1 MKQKAAKMDLSI
13 KIVTSV
19 VFIMMLGF
27 FIASIYINGLI
38 IAALIML
45 MILIFCYLYA
55 PTAYEISDKKLI
67 VYRNYGKIEFN
78 HITAVLSKKSAIH
91 NKVMGKRRG
100 VCRYWH
106 ILEQALWS
114 IQNVYN
120 TCKTIRIRGSGNRA
134 ANNSNL
140 TRKPQN
146 LYRIL
151 ENRMTPQP
159 TPDPVTIYL

>member
-19 VFIMMLGF
+19 VFILMVSF

-38 IAALIML
+38 IGALIML
-45 MILIFCYLYA
+45 IILVFCYLYA

-78 HITAVLSKKSAIH
+78 HITNCRFIEKKVPFTF
-91 NKVMGKRRG
+91 KVMGKRRG
-100 VCRYWH
+100 VCRYRD

-120 TCKTIRIRGSGNRA
+120 TFKTIRVCCSGNRA
-134 ANNSNL
+134 ANNNNL
-140 TRKPQN
+140 T
-146 LYRIL
+146 
-151 ENRMTPQP
+151 
-159 TPDPVTIYL
+159 

>member
-78 HITAVLSKKSAIH
+78 H
-91 NKVMGKRRG
+91 
-100 VCRYWH
+100 
-106 ILEQALWS
+106 
-114 IQNVYN
+114 
-120 TCKTIRIRGSGNRA
+120 
-134 ANNSNL
+134 
-140 TRKPQN
+140 
-146 LYRIL
+146 
-151 ENRMTPQP
+151 
-159 TPDPVTIYL
+159 VT